1 MLAATLLNPT
11 RGRMDNGSEVVCML
25 EVPWA
30 RGIIPDPW
38 WEGFS
43 VPERQTDDHWAS
55 REEIINHPPVV
66 AQQDITN
73 KVTNWFRVVED
84 EYWGQVQALLRM
96 SENAHRAQ
104 DEVADELVHILK
116 ELDDFMEAIVAKQ
129 AECDRLVQPASNDI
143 KYNSVPSLF
152 DDVTPKEKVK
162 QTQETTTKDALSML
176 MHAKMGAAL
185 QTVEETKKAL
195 APAEDERNIIS
206 GLIE

>member
-1 MLAATLLNPT
+1 
-11 RGRMDNGSEVVCML
+11 
-25 EVPWA
+25 
-30 RGIIPDPW
+30 
-38 WEGFS
+38 
-43 VPERQTDDHWAS
+43 
-55 REEIINHPPVV
+55 
-66 AQQDITN
+66 
-73 KVTNWFRVVED
+73 
-84 EYWGQVQALLRM
+84 M

-152 DDVTPKEKVK
+152 DDVTPKEMVK